1 MLAEVLNRVLHTI
14 VENDTYCHNCWLYHK
29 AKNEKSFCFF
39 ALECQANNHKYFK
52 NSAQQKE
59 RR

>member
-1 MLAEVLNRVLHTI
+1 MLAEVLNHVLHTI

-29 AKNEKSFCFF
+29 AKNERSFCFF

-52 NSAQQKE
+52 NSAQ
-59 RR
+59 